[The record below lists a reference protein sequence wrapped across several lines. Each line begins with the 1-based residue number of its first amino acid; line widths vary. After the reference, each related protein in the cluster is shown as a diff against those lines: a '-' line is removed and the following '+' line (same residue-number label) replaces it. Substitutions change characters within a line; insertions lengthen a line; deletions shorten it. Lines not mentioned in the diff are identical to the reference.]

1 MFRSWITER
10 RSIASGKSGRGRGCG
25 NPLFLL
31 SVIKAIARSNSITCF
46 IGQIRA
52 VKIGNEK
59 FTLSLSFPLFFKGES
74 VLHQLNSSLCSVTC
88 LFISDS
94 GGINNSLFA
103 WNTDLI
109 NSATHPRPGCLWE
122 HLPLTGPSR
131 PRVKL
136 RAPSLPYSPSGEGPE
151 CPARPGPAANGAF
164 GEGELG
170 AAARSSPLPLPPGTP
185 GEAV

>member
-1 MFRSWITER
+1 M
-10 RSIASGKSGRGRGCG
+10 
-25 NPLFLL
+25 
-31 SVIKAIARSNSITCF
+31 
-46 IGQIRA
+46 
-52 VKIGNEK
+52 
-59 FTLSLSFPLFFKGES
+59 
-74 VLHQLNSSLCSVTC
+74 LHQLNSSLCSVTC

-103 WNTDLI
+103 WDTDLI

-151 CPARPGPAANGAF
+151 CPARPEPAANGAF

-185 GEAV
+185 GEVSKPRPGFCGMLIQPLRAGSRPGSELCSGIICPVVEPALRSRRSSRAPRHAPYNAFMGLSPRAVR